1 MKRFISTLVM
11 TILCVNMLFTL
22 SSCLPVSYPTYP
34 TYEISDDGYWIID
47 GVKTD
52 ISAKGETGERGPKG
66 DTGAQGP
73 QGEAGERGTDGTD
86 GIDGKSAYQLAVEH
100 GYKGTEAEWL
110 ASLTGRAGQDGAD
123 GKDGVNG
130 INGKDGID
138 GENGKTPT
146 FRVCNGILQWKYEDD
161 IVWIDLINLENNQT
175 SAKEPKEDYGF
186 GEFVALDSL
195 ELAETIEHN
204 GTKTLKYKIGTMYY
218 VPISYGFIQ
227 QIHPNTQLTL
237 GYSLSETTET
247 SIERGISRTESVS
260 FDITVSGEL
269 EFEITGNYKDKND
282 NNNEHG
288 NGSGAE
294 MGLGFTVGSEISTE
308 HMYNYIQTK
317 SNMEQFSGS
326 YIVNATEENVGQY
339 CRIALVTNVDY
350 YVCYRY
356 DVFDPDNTVIQYT
369 MTECQMLG
377 DDYQFIAKL
386 QFSDDGRFEEPV
398 NDPTLFDVEVDQSKL
413 ISDGLFDISRVV
425 EYKGQYIDH
434 DVITLGELGI
444 EDCVLWS
451 EIQSIGQLF
460 GHSKYSIANRN
471 IPMDMKLSYSFT
483 YNKER
488 NAAADM
494 RVVVTNG
501 VLPKFNTR
509 DIDTIDDII
518 DVLDSQVGI
527 LADKTFT
534 IPLGNRKKDTVFT
547 VDDIEIPFD
556 KMGETFY
563 VYLLNLS
570 EGTIEIKDHVYS
582 YTLTPNL
589 ERLSQSSIY
598 ANVSSKLVVNDGES
612 AKSTVSFT
620 NSPDVTI
627 EELSSLGF
635 NKLNVTLSF
644 DCSKKGS
651 MPPILKI
658 VDSGDNVICTP
669 DITYSNSSFTTS
681 MQNSVM
687 SSSATVTFSIDLAS
701 MENMDLSLVWSC
713 LGLAGTTGS
722 KYVSISNLEVTA
734 YFSK

>member
-1 MKRFISTLVM
+1 MKRFISTLIIAV
-11 TILCVNMLFTL
+11 ICVNMLFTL
-22 SSCLPVSYPTYP
+22 SSCVTASYP

-47 GVKTD
+47 GIKTD
-52 ISAKGETGERGPKG
+52 ISAKGETGERGPQG
-66 DTGAQGP
+66 DAGAQGP
-73 QGEAGERGTDGTD
+73 KGDAGENGTDGID

-100 GYKGTEAEWL
+100 GYNGTESEWL
-110 ASLTGRAGQDGAD
+110 ASLIGRAGQDG
-123 GKDGVNG
+123 
-130 INGKDGID
+130 INGKDGVD

-146 FRVCNGILQWKYEDD
+146 FRVYNGILQWKYEED
-161 IVWIDLINLENNQT
+161 IVWIDLINLENDQD
-175 SAKEPKEDYGF
+175 SSKEAKEDYGF
-186 GEFVALDSL
+186 GEFVVLDNI

-227 QIHPNTQLTL
+227 QIHPNTELTL

-247 SIERGISRTESVS
+247 GIERGMSRTESVS
-260 FDITVSGEL
+260 LDITLSGEL
-269 EFEITGNYKDKND
+269 DFSIDDDIGTEV
-282 NNNEHG
+282 
-288 NGSGAE
+288 
-294 MGLGFTVGSEISTE
+294 GLGITAGLERSVE

-326 YIVNATEENVGQY
+326 YTVYATDENVGKY

-356 DVFDPDNTVIQYT
+356 DLFDPDNTVIQYT

-386 QFSDDGRFEEPV
+386 QFSDDGRFEEPDV
-398 NDPTLFDVEVDQSKL
+398 DSTLFDVEIDKSKL
-413 ISDGLFDISRVV
+413 VEDGLFDISRVV

-434 DVITLGELGI
+434 DVITLGEFGI

-451 EIQSIGQLF
+451 EIQSVVQFF
-460 GHSKYSIANRN
+460 GHSKYSITNRN

-483 YNKER
+483 CNKER

-501 VLPKFNTR
+501 VLPSFNTR

-534 IPLGNRKKDTVFT
+534 IPLGNRNKDTVFA

-556 KMGETFY
+556 EMGETFY
-563 VYLLNLS
+563 VYLFNLS

-582 YTLTPNL
+582 YTLTPNI
-589 ERLSQSSIY
+589 EKLSQTSMY
-598 ANVSSKLVVNDGES
+598 ANTSSTLVVNDGKS

-620 NSPDVTI
+620 NLPDVTI
-627 EELSSLGF
+627 EELASLGF

-651 MPPILKI
+651 LPPLLTI
-658 VDSGDNVICTP
+658 VDSNNNVICTP
-669 DITYSNSSFTTS
+669 DITYSNSSFATS

-687 SSSATVTFSIDLAS
+687 SSSATATFSIDLAS
-701 MENMDLSLVWSC
+701 IENIDLMLVWSC
-713 LGLAGTTGS
+713 LGATGTTGT
-722 KYVSISNLEVTA
+722 KYVSISSIEATA